1 MKTIC
6 RSCREALRIINRA
19 EEYGA
24 SDEILMDAYQY
35 LINNH
40 DLQNVPAWIM
50 REAETLIASGA
61 CRQAAS

>member
-24 SDEILMDAYQY
+24 SDDVLMDAYQY

-50 REAETLIASGA
+50 REASVLIDSGA
-61 CRQAAS
+61 CYPAPA